1 MSSMVEVSI
10 QDQASD
16 ETTSANAGI
25 LRIGKVSAALPNKF
39 ATTAELNATR
49 VVGTKDTLPGEV
61 VVSAKLMYP
70 DSLKKILKEDDSL
83 RDFARR
89 LSREARGFEDVA
101 RLLFLIFKGEASY
114 SEAED
119 LRTLLDLQYFA
130 DMDVITVQ
138 QASGMSPDDF
148 GSLLKFAHRWMDQKK
163 IDKPIMPVIQ
173 ASETQREFELFSA
186 PAVKSKSHLLGVD
199 MRGGFHYHTL
209 RAVEKIKKKNPG
221 VWINA
226 FQVPPKIRF
235 GRHMLPSSQGML
247 MPYFGVD
254 SFSRWVV
261 PPPPV
266 PLTKDKINVFDKSGW
281 GVFKRKEWIGL
292 HGKKLTCTC
301 PMCKG
306 QNLDGFYGGK
316 VLTVL
321 GRSKIHDHYAQQ
333 DELKKASD
341 SIRKREYSRL
351 IKTKKYANMFVVELK
366 KSLEAAAKP

>member
-1 MSSMVEVSI
+1 MVEMSI
-10 QDQASD
+10 QDIASD

-25 LRIGKVSAALPNKF
+25 LRIGKISAALPNKF

-49 VVGTKDTLPGEV
+49 MVGTKDSLPGEV

-70 DSLKKILKEDDSL
+70 DSLKKVLKEDASL

-89 LSREARGFEDVA
+89 LSREAGGFEDVA
-101 RLLFLIFKGEASY
+101 RLVFLIFKGEASY
-114 SEAED
+114 ADAED

-138 QASGMSPDDF
+138 QASEMSPEDF
-148 GSLLKFAHRWMDQKK
+148 ASLLRFAQRWMDQKG
-163 IDKPIMPVIQ
+163 IDKPIMPVIR

-186 PAVKSKSHLLGVD
+186 PAVKRKCRLLGVD
-199 MRGGFHYHTL
+199 MRGGFHYYTL

-221 VWINA
+221 IWVHA

-235 GRHMLPSSQGML
+235 ARHMLSSSQGML

-254 SFSRWVV
+254 SYSRWVV

-266 PLTKDKINVFDKSGW
+266 PLVKDKINVFDKSGW
-281 GVFKRKEWIGL
+281 GVFKRKEWREL
-292 HGKKLTCTC
+292 HGKKLTCKC

-306 QNLDGFYGGK
+306 QNLDGFYLGK

-321 GRSKIHDHYAQQ
+321 SRTKIHDHYAQQ
-333 DELKKASD
+333 DELKKTSE
-341 SIRKREYSRL
+341 SIRKHEYSRL
-351 IKTKKYANMFVVELK
+351 IKSKKYANMFVGELK
-366 KSLEAAAKP
+366 KSLEAETKA

>member
-1 MSSMVEVSI
+1 MVEVSI

-25 LRIGKVSAALPNKF
+25 LRIGKVSSALPNKF
-39 ATTAELNATR
+39 ATTTELNSTR
-49 VVGTKDTLPGEV
+49 VVGAKDTLPGEV
-61 VVSAKLMYP
+61 IVSAKLMYP
-70 DSLKKILKEDDSL
+70 DSLKKILKEDASL

-89 LSREARGFEDVA
+89 LSREAGGFEDVA
-101 RLLFLIFKGEASY
+101 RLLFLVFKGEASY
-114 SEAED
+114 AEAED

-130 DMDVITVQ
+130 DTDVVTVQ
-138 QASGMSPDDF
+138 QASGMSPEDF
-148 GSLLKFAHRWMDQKK
+148 ASLLKFAGRWMDQKG

-186 PAVKSKSHLLGVD
+186 PAVKSKSRLLGVD
-199 MRGGFHYHTL
+199 MRGGFHYYTL
-209 RAVEKIKKKNPG
+209 RAVENIKKKNPG
-221 VWINA
+221 MWIHA

-235 GRHMLPSSQGML
+235 ARHMLPSSQGML

-254 SFSRWVV
+254 SYSRWVV

-281 GVFKRKEWIGL
+281 GVFKRKEWTGL

-306 QNLDGFYGGK
+306 QNLDGFYVGK

-321 GRSKIHDHYAQQ
+321 SRSKVHDHYAQQ
-333 DELKKASD
+333 DELKKTSE
-341 SIRKREYSRL
+341 SIRKHEYARL
-351 IKTKKYANMFVVELK
+351 IKTKKYANMFVGELR
-366 KSLEAAAKP
+366 KSLEAESKP

>member
-1 MSSMVEVSI
+1 MVEVSI
-10 QDQASD
+10 QDQTSD

-49 VVGTKDTLPGEV
+49 VVGTKDMLPGEV
-61 VVSAKLMYP
+61 IVSAKLMYP
-70 DSLKKILKEDDSL
+70 DSLKRILKEDDSL

-89 LSREARGFEDVA
+89 LSREAGGFEDVA
-101 RLLFLIFKGEASY
+101 RVLFLIFKGEASY

-138 QASGMSPDDF
+138 QTPGMGPEDF
-148 GSLLKFAHRWMDQKK
+148 SSLLRFAHRWMDEKK
-163 IDKPIMPVIQ
+163 IDKPIMPVMQ
-173 ASETQREFELFSA
+173 ASETQREFDLFSA
-186 PAVKSKSHLLGVD
+186 PAVKNKSRLLGVD
-199 MRGGFHYHTL
+199 MRGGFHYQTL
-209 RAVEKIKKKNPG
+209 RAVENIKKKNLG
-221 VWINA
+221 VWIHA

-266 PLTKDKINVFDKSGW
+266 PLTKDKINVFDKAGW
-281 GVFKRKEWIGL
+281 GVFKRKEWTGL

-306 QNLDGFYGGK
+306 QNLDGFYVGK

-333 DELKKASD
+333 DELKKASN
-341 SIRKREYSRL
+341 SIRKHEYTRL
-351 IKTKKYANMFVVELK
+351 IKTKKYANMFVGELK
-366 KSLEAAAKP
+366 KSLEPEPKS

>member
-1 MSSMVEVSI
+1 VVEVSI
-10 QDQASD
+10 QDQVSD

-49 VVGTKDTLPGEV
+49 MVGTKDTLPGEV
-61 VVSAKLMYP
+61 IVSAKLMYP
-70 DSLKKILKEDDSL
+70 DSLKKILKEDASL
-83 RDFARR
+83 RSFART
-89 LSREARGFEDVA
+89 LSRESGGFEDVA
-101 RLLFLIFKGEASY
+101 RLLFLVFKGEASY

-138 QASGMSPDDF
+138 QAAGMSPEDF
-148 GSLLKFAHRWMDQKK
+148 ASLLKFTQRWMDQKGM
-163 IDKPIMPVIQ
+163 DKPIMPVVQ
-173 ASETQREFELFSA
+173 ASETQRELELFSA
-186 PAVKSKSHLLGVD
+186 PVVKSKFRLMGVD
-199 MRGGFHYHTL
+199 MRGGFHYYAL
-209 RAVEKIKKKNPG
+209 RAVEKIKKKNPAI
-221 VWINA
+221 WIHA

-235 GRHMLPSSQGML
+235 ARQMLPSSQGML

-281 GVFKRKEWIGL
+281 GVFKRKEWTKL

-306 QNLDGFYGGK
+306 QNLDGFYVGK

-321 GRSKIHDHYAQQ
+321 SRSKVHDHYAQQ
-333 DELKKASD
+333 DELKKASE

-351 IKTKKYANMFVVELK
+351 IKTKKYANLFVGELK
-366 KSLEAAAKP
+366 KSLEAEAKG

>member
-1 MSSMVEVSI
+1 MVDVSI
-10 QDQASD
+10 EDQASD

-49 VVGTKDTLPGEV
+49 MVGAKDTLPGEV
-61 VVSAKLMYP
+61 IVSAKLIYP
-70 DSLKKILKEDDSL
+70 DSLKKILKEEETL
-83 RDFARR
+83 RNFARR
-89 LSREARGFEDVA
+89 LSRDLGGFEDVA
-101 RLLFLIFKGEASY
+101 RLLFLVFKGEASY
-114 SEAED
+114 SDAEE
-119 LRTLLDLQYFA
+119 LRTLLDLQYFS

-138 QASGMSPDDF
+138 QAAGMSPDDLA
-148 GSLLKFAHRWMDQKK
+148 SLLKFTQRWMDQKG
-163 IDKPIMPVIQ
+163 IDKPIMPVVQ

-186 PAVKSKSHLLGVD
+186 PVLKGKFGLMGVD
-199 MRGGFHYHTL
+199 MRGGFHYYTL
-209 RAVEKIKKKNPG
+209 RAVEKIKKKDPG
-221 VWINA
+221 IWIHA

-235 GRHMLPSSQGML
+235 ARHMLPSSQGML

-281 GVFKRKEWIGL
+281 GVFKRKEWAGL

-301 PMCKG
+301 PMCRG
-306 QNLDGFYGGK
+306 QNLDGFYEGK

-321 GRSKIHDHYAQQ
+321 SRSKVHDHYAQQ
-333 DELKKASD
+333 DELKKASE
-341 SIRKREYSRL
+341 SIRKHQYTRL
-351 IKTKKYANMFVVELK
+351 IKTKKYANLFVGELK
-366 KSLEAAAKP
+366 KSLEAESKA

>member
-1 MSSMVEVSI
+1 MVEVSI
-10 QDQASD
+10 QDRASD

-49 VVGTKDTLPGEV
+49 MVGTKDTLPGEV

-70 DSLKKILKEDDSL
+70 DSLKKVLKEDAPL

-89 LSREARGFEDVA
+89 LSREAGGFEDVA
-101 RLLFLIFKGEASY
+101 RLVFLIFRGEASY
-114 SEAED
+114 SDAED

-130 DMDVITVQ
+130 DMDVVTVQ
-138 QASGMSPDDF
+138 QASGMSPEDF
-148 GSLLKFAHRWMDQKK
+148 ASLLRFAQRWMDQKGL
-163 IDKPIMPVIQ
+163 DKPIMPVIQ

-186 PAVKSKSHLLGVD
+186 PAVKGKSRLLGVD
-199 MRGGFHYHTL
+199 MRGGFHYYTL
-209 RAVEKIKKKNPG
+209 RAVENIKKKNPG
-221 VWINA
+221 MWIHA

-235 GRHMLPSSQGML
+235 ARRMLSSSQGML

-254 SFSRWVV
+254 SYSRWVV

-281 GVFKRKEWIGL
+281 GVFKRKEWRGL
-292 HGKKLTCTC
+292 HGKKLTCAC

-306 QNLDGFYGGK
+306 QNLDGFYVGK

-321 GRSKIHDHYAQQ
+321 SRSKIHDHYAQQ
-333 DELKKASD
+333 DELKKTSE
-341 SIRKREYSRL
+341 SIRKHEYTRL
-351 IKTKKYANMFVVELK
+351 IKTKKYANMFVSELK
-366 KSLEAAAKP
+366 KSLEAETKP

>member
-1 MSSMVEVSI
+1 MVEIFI

-16 ETTSANAGI
+16 GTTSANAGI

-61 VVSAKLMYP
+61 IVSAKLMYP
-70 DSLKKILKEDDSL
+70 DSLKKILKEDGSL

-89 LSREARGFEDVA
+89 LSREAGGFEDVA

-114 SEAED
+114 SEAGD

-138 QASGMSPDDF
+138 QASGMSPEDF
-148 GSLLKFAHRWMDQKK
+148 ASLLKFAQRWVDQKK

-186 PAVKSKSHLLGVD
+186 PAVKSKSRLLGVD
-199 MRGGFHYHTL
+199 MRGGFHYYTL
-209 RAVEKIKKKNPG
+209 RAVERIKKKNAG
-221 VWINA
+221 VWIHA

-235 GRHMLPSSQGML
+235 GGHMLPSSQGML

-321 GRSKIHDHYAQQ
+321 GRGKIHDHYAQQ

>member
-1 MSSMVEVSI
+1 MVGVSI
-10 QDQASD
+10 EDRASD

-49 VVGTKDTLPGEV
+49 MVGTKDSLPGEV
-61 VVSAKLMYP
+61 VISAKLMYP
-70 DSLKKILKEDDSL
+70 DSLKKILKEDATL

-89 LSREARGFEDVA
+89 LSREAGGFEDVA

-114 SEAED
+114 AEAED

-138 QASGMSPDDF
+138 QAAGMSPEDF
-148 GSLLKFAHRWMDQKK
+148 ASLLKFAQRWMDQKG

-186 PAVKSKSHLLGVD
+186 PAVKGKSHLLGVD
-199 MRGGFHYHTL
+199 MRGGFHYYTL
-209 RAVEKIKKKNPG
+209 RAVERIKKKNPG
-221 VWINA
+221 MWIHA
-226 FQVPPKIRF
+226 FQIPPKIRF
-235 GRHMLPSSQGML
+235 ARHMLPSSQGML

-254 SFSRWVV
+254 SYSRWVV

-266 PLTKDKINVFDKSGW
+266 PLTKDRINVFDKSGW
-281 GVFKRKEWIGL
+281 GVFKRKEWTGL
-292 HGKKLTCTC
+292 HGKKLTCAC

-306 QNLDGFYGGK
+306 QNLDGFYVGK

-321 GRSKIHDHYAQQ
+321 SRSKVHDHYAQQ
-333 DELKKASD
+333 DELKKTSE
-341 SIRKREYSRL
+341 SIRKHEYTRL
-351 IKTKKYANMFVVELK
+351 IKTKKYANMFVGELK
-366 KSLEAAAKP
+366 KSLDAETKP

>member
-1 MSSMVEVSI
+1 MVEVSI
-10 QDQASD
+10 EDQASD
-16 ETTSANAGI
+16 ETTCANAGI

-49 VVGTKDTLPGEV
+49 MVAARDTLPGEV

-70 DSLKKILKEDDSL
+70 DSLNKIMKEDESL
-83 RDFARR
+83 RSFARR
-89 LSREARGFEDVA
+89 LSREAVGFEDVA
-101 RLLFLIFKGEASY
+101 RLLFLVFKGEASY

-130 DMDVITVQ
+130 DMNVVTVQ
-138 QASGMSPDDF
+138 QAAGMSPEDF
-148 GSLLKFAHRWMDQKK
+148 ASLLKFTQRWMDQRG
-163 IDKPIMPVIQ
+163 IDKPIMPIIQ

-186 PAVKSKSHLLGVD
+186 PVTKSKFPLVGVD
-199 MRGGFHYHTL
+199 MKGGFHYYAL
-209 RAVEKIKKKNPG
+209 RAVEKMKKKDPG
-221 VWINA
+221 IWIHA

-235 GRHMLPSSQGML
+235 ARHMLPSSQGML

-281 GVFKRKEWIGL
+281 GVFKRKEWTGL

-306 QNLDGFYGGK
+306 QNLDGFYAGK

-321 GRSKIHDHYAQQ
+321 SRSKVHDHYAQQ
-333 DELKKASD
+333 DELKKASQ
-341 SIRKREYSRL
+341 SIRKHEYSRL
-351 IKTKKYANMFVVELK
+351 IKTKKYANLFFGELK
-366 KSLEAAAKP
+366 KSLQAEAKA